1 MKELHQKIILCD
13 QCPRLVEYR
22 STVNGTRQ
30 PRKWRGTSYWGKPVP
45 GFGDPEAEI
54 LIVGLAPGFHGANRT
69 GRPFTGDGAGILL
82 YKTLYKMGWGSI
94 PDVTSKDDGLVLKHV
109 YISNIVK
116 CVPPKNIPTG
126 QEKEN
131 CAPYLFRELSLLKN
145 VKTILALGAV
155 AHNEI
160 LRYLKKKKII
170 SSLKEY
176 PFQHGAIY
184 SFNSWHYSLANSYH
198 PSTYN
203 VNTGVLTENMFLDIF
218 KELEKNHSL
227 NNENN

>member
-1 MKELHQKIILCD
+1 MHELNQKIIRCTRC
-13 QCPRLVEYR
+13 QRLVQYR
-22 STVNGTRQ
+22 STVDGTRQ
-30 PRKWRGTSYWGKPVP
+30 PRKWRGTPYWSKPVP
-45 GFGDPEAEI
+45 GFGDPEAKI

-94 PDVTSKDDGLVLKHV
+94 AEVTSRDDGLNLKHV

-116 CVPPKNIPTG
+116 CVPPKNIPNG

-131 CAPYLFRELSLLKN
+131 CSPYLFQELDYLKKVN
-145 VKTILALGAV
+145 TILALGAV

-160 LRYLKKKKII
+160 LRNLKNKKII
-170 SSLKEY
+170 SSLKNY
-176 PFQHGAIY
+176 PFKHGAIY
-184 SFNSWHYSLANSYH
+184 SFDNWKYRLANSYH

-203 VNTGVLTENMFLDIF
+203 VNTGVLTEEMFMDVF
-218 KELEKNHSL
+218 KQIEKDHFPD
-227 NNENN
+227 